1 MLAYRPFLDPLPLHD
16 LWWVTIIPLA
26 LGISAAYKAVRIP
39 DADLATPR
47 YLRHVFS
54 MTTQA
59 IGAMLGIWVGL
70 VLLIEF
76 IVPLFG

>member
-16 LWWVTIIPLA
+16 LWWVTILPLA

-39 DADLATPR
+39 ETDLATPR
-47 YLRHVFS
+47 YLRHVLS
-54 MTTQA
+54 MTIQS